1 MSHRCRSGWSE
12 AIVDATGGGATD
24 ELVREHR
31 RIAAEV
37 KGIARECNRRG
48 SGRPDEITILDVSP
62 RESFEI
68 VVIGGGLV
76 GLATARALAHGHHR
90 HVAVLEAEPKLAT
103 HQSGHNSGVIH
114 SGLYYR
120 PGSLKA
126 RLCAIGREA
135 LYEYCA
141 AHAIRHERCGKLVVA
156 VTASERE
163 RLEHLLEV
171 GRANRL
177 DGLRLLSPDEAR
189 EREPATRA
197 VGALLVPQTGIVHF
211 PDVAETLARELADQG
226 HPVCTASPVASA
238 EWTGGYWSISAG
250 SRQFRARYVV
260 NCAGLQCDRVAR
272 IFGVEPDIRIIPFR
286 GEFFALDGESQRL
299 VRHSLYPVPNPALPF
314 LGVHVTRTVQGV
326 IKAGPNA
333 VLALSRSS
341 YRRSGVNLRD
351 LWSSLTYPGFWR
363 MSRTHMRIGLIELH
377 RSFSHRA
384 FTQAI
389 RRLVPDVRST
399 DVTRIGCG
407 VRAQAVDRT
416 GRLLDD
422 FHLLHA
428 QHSTHVLN
436 APSPAATASLAIGQS
451 IAETV
456 VAKLSESGVSRR

>member
-1 MSHRCRSGWSE
+1 MIAMSP
-12 AIVDATGGGATD
+12 A
-24 ELVREHR
+24 
-31 RIAAEV
+31 
-37 KGIARECNRRG
+37 
-48 SGRPDEITILDVSP
+48 
-62 RESFEI
+62 ESFEI

-76 GLATARALAHGHHR
+76 GLATARALAHDHHR
-90 HVAVLEAEPKLAT
+90 HVAVLEAEPELAS
-103 HQSGHNSGVIH
+103 HQSRHNSGVIH

-126 RLCAIGREA
+126 RLCSAGREA

-156 VTASERE
+156 VTAAERE
-163 RLEHLLEV
+163 RLEHLLEI
-171 GRANRL
+171 GRANQL
-177 DGLRLLSPDEAR
+177 DGLRLMSPDEAR
-189 EREPATRA
+189 EREPAMRGVA
-197 VGALLVPQTGIVHF
+197 ALLVPQTGIVHF
-211 PDVAETLARELADQG
+211 PDVAASLARELVDLG
-226 HPVCTASPVASA
+226 HTVCTGSFVESA
-238 EWTGGYWSISAG
+238 ERTGRDWNITGG

-272 IFGVEPDIRIIPFR
+272 MFGVEPDIRIIPFR
-286 GEFFALDGESQRL
+286 GEFYALGGESQRL

-314 LGVHVTRTVQGV
+314 LGVHVTRTVEGV

-351 LWSSLTYPGFWR
+351 LWSSLSYPGFWR
-363 MSRTHMRIGLIELH
+363 MCRAHVRIGLIELH

-399 DVTRIGCG
+399 DVARIGCG
-407 VRAQAVDRT
+407 VRAQAVDRN

-422 FHLLHA
+422 FHLIHA

-436 APSPAATASLAIGQS
+436 APSPAATASLAIGRS

-456 VAKLSESGVSRR
+456 VAKL